1 VSDAD
6 AAVGPL
12 REAVAV
18 ALDEDLG
25 VLGDLTSQ
33 AIIPEAA
40 LGTGRFVAR
49 EHGVLAG
56 TQAVYEVY
64 RQLDPDVTVTWRVQD
79 GDPVAA
85 GHELGRVFG
94 PMRSILSGERTA
106 LNFLCHLAGVATL
119 TRAFVQAAGGGVR
132 VLDTRKTL
140 PGLRALEKAAV
151 RAGGGHNHRASLS
164 DALLI
169 KDNHLVTLG
178 IEKSVQAASDRWPGR
193 TVEVECDRA
202 EQVQEA
208 IAAGA
213 SMVLLDNM
221 APDLVRA
228 CVSMAR
234 STAPAGFLVEV
245 SGGVTLDNVRAYA
258 DAGADLIST
267 SVITQSAPAL
277 DLAFDLR
284 AETTETT
291 GEA

>member
-33 AIIPEAA
+33 AIVPEVT

-49 EHGVLAG
+49 EQGVLAG
-56 TQAVYEVY
+56 VQAVDEVY
-64 RQLDPDVTVTWRVQD
+64 RQLDPDVTVTWRLQD
-79 GDPVAA
+79 GDSVAA

-94 PMRSILSGERTA
+94 RMRSILSGERIA
-106 LNFLCHLAGVATL
+106 LNFLCHLSGVATL
-119 TRAFVQAAGGGVR
+119 TRAFVLAAGGGVR

-169 KDNHLVTLG
+169 KDNHLVGLG

-193 TVEVECDRA
+193 TVEVECERPSRWRRRSRR
-202 EQVQEA
+202 
-208 IAAGA
+208 GPA
-213 SMVLLDNM
+213 S
-221 APDLVRA
+221 
-228 CVSMAR
+228 
-234 STAPAGFLVEV
+234 
-245 SGGVTLDNVRAYA
+245 
-258 DAGADLIST
+258 
-267 SVITQSAPAL
+267 
-277 DLAFDLR
+277 
-284 AETTETT
+284 
-291 GEA
+291 

>member
-1 VSDAD
+1 PRAVVRAPRQVRVRRGHAAPLRAPPRTGSGSAVSDA

-25 VLGDLTSQ
+25 VLGDLPSQ

-56 TQAVYEVY
+56 TQAVDEVY

-119 TRAFVQAAGGGVR
+119 TRAFVQAAG
-132 VLDTRKTL
+132 
-140 PGLRALEKAAV
+140 
-151 RAGGGHNHRASLS
+151 AGCGSS
-164 DALLI
+164 
-169 KDNHLVTLG
+169 T
-178 IEKSVQAASDRWPGR
+178 P
-193 TVEVECDRA
+193 
-202 EQVQEA
+202 
-208 IAAGA
+208 
-213 SMVLLDNM
+213 
-221 APDLVRA
+221 
-228 CVSMAR
+228 AR
-234 STAPAGFLVEV
+234 H
-245 SGGVTLDNVRAYA
+245 
-258 DAGADLIST
+258 
-267 SVITQSAPAL
+267 
-277 DLAFDLR
+277 
-284 AETTETT
+284 
-291 GEA
+291 

>member
-1 VSDAD
+1 VSDSD

-33 AIIPEAA
+33 AIIPDVT

-49 EHGVLAG
+49 EQGVLAG
-56 TQAVYEVY
+56 VQAVDEVY
-64 RQLDPDVTVTWRVQD
+64 RQLDPDVTVTWRLQD

-94 PMRSILSGERTA
+94 RMRSILSGERTA
-106 LNFLCHLAGVATL
+106 LNFLCHLSGVATL

-169 KDNHLVTLG
+169 KDNHLVGLG
-178 IEKSVQAASDRWPGR
+178 VEKSVQAASDRWPGR
-193 TVEVECDRA
+193 TVEVECERP
-202 EQVQEA
+202 EQVAEA
-208 IAAGA
+208 VEAGA
-213 SMVLLDNM
+213 GIVMLDNM
-221 APDLVRA
+221 SPAQVKKCVALVRQSSRPG
-228 CVSMAR
+228 V
-234 STAPAGFLVEV
+234 LVEV
-245 SGGVTLDNVRAYA
+245 SGRVTLETVAEYA
-258 DAGADLIST
+258 AAGPDLIST
-267 SVITQSAPAL
+267 SAITQSAPAL
-277 DLAFDLR
+277 DLGLDV
-284 AETTETT
+284 E
-291 GEA
+291 GEG